1 MEFNIM
7 ATTVGMKHF
16 SAVDY
21 MQRLKKAN
29 FTDEQA
35 EILAKETEELLSNV
49 LDQSKAELEKR
60 ELATKNDLMATE
72 LRLIKW
78 VLTTG
83 AATILAVAGILK
95 LMIH

>member
-1 MEFNIM
+1 M
-7 ATTVGMKHF
+7 
-16 SAVDY
+16 
-21 MQRLKKAN
+21 
-29 FTDEQA
+29 
-35 EILAKETEELLSNV
+35 
-49 LDQSKAELEKR
+49 ELEKR

>member
-1 MEFNIM
+1 M